1 MKEKFDYSP
10 VAKEIGWNFD
20 KVNYQKIS
28 NSGFNYYI
36 TVLKEIN
43 EKTKMLDIGCGC
55 GEKSIKYFSLAKE
68 VVMLDNEKEMLK
80 KAKENAK
87 KYYGDTK
94 KFTFVLGDKNEKL
107 DYPDEYF
114 DLIVSRHCGANMD
127 EVYRVLK
134 KGGIFI
140 SEDYDEDDC
149 LTLKQHFGFG
159 QGYEN
164 YKNNIREKKIVLD
177 SCIDLNFSKCE
188 LFNFEE
194 IEFYK
199 TEEDLKYL
207 LYRTP
212 ILDKFKSEYEEKLS
226 TYIKENVEEK
236 GIKLTRKLYAI
247 RLEK

>member
-1 MKEKFDYSP
+1 MKEEFDYSP

-114 DLIVSRHCGANMD
+114 DLIVSRHCGANMA

-134 KGGIFI
+134 KGGVFI

-236 GIKLTRKLYAI
+236 DIKLTRKLYAI

>member
-1 MKEKFDYSP
+1 MKEEFDYSP

-134 KGGIFI
+134 KGGVFI

>member
-1 MKEKFDYSP
+1 M
-10 VAKEIGWNFD
+10 
-20 KVNYQKIS
+20 
-28 NSGFNYYI
+28 
-36 TVLKEIN
+36 LKEIN

-94 KFTFVLGDKNEKL
+94 KFTFVLGDKNENL

-134 KGGIFI
+134 KGGVFI

>member
-1 MKEKFDYSP
+1 MKEEFDYSP

-134 KGGIFI
+134 KGGVFI

-199 TEEDLKYL
+199 TEDDLKYL

>member
-1 MKEKFDYSP
+1 MKEEFDYSP
-10 VAKEIGWNFD
+10 IAKEIGWNFD
-20 KVNYQKIS
+20 KVKYEKVS
-28 NSGFNYYI
+28 LSGFNYYI

-68 VVMLDNEKEMLK
+68 VVMLDNEKEMIK
-80 KAKENAK
+80 KAKENVK
-87 KYYGDTK
+87 TYYGDTK
-94 KFTFVLGDKNEKL
+94 KFTFLLGDKNEKL
-107 DYPDEYF
+107 NYPDEYF

-127 EVYRVLK
+127 EVFRLLK
-134 KGGIFI
+134 PKGVFI

-149 LTLKQHFGFG
+149 LSLKEHFGYG

-164 YKNNIREKKIVLD
+164 YKNNIREKRVVLD
-177 SCIDLNFSKCE
+177 KCIDLNFSKCE

-194 IEFYK
+194 TEFYK
-199 TEEDLKYL
+199 TENDLKYL
-207 LYRTP
+207 LYHTP
-212 ILDKFKSEYEEKLS
+212 ILNCFEKKDEAKLS
-226 TYIKENVEEK
+226 TFIKENVEDK

>member
-1 MKEKFDYSP
+1 MKEEFDYSP

-134 KGGIFI
+134 KGGVFI

-164 YKNNIREKKIVLD
+164 YKNNIRENPNNRSIIQVGPLVIIPAIFIAKVEA
-177 SCIDLNFSKCE
+177 KCP
-188 LFNFEE
+188 LMQ
-194 IEFYK
+194 IIC
-199 TEEDLKYL
+199 EDACNQHDG
-207 LYRTP
+207 RDIHQIP
-212 ILDKFKSEYEEKLS
+212 FP
-226 TYIKENVEEK
+226 
-236 GIKLTRKLYAI
+236 
-247 RLEK
+247 